1 MLPADYL
8 AAYEASPPPPTSL
21 HGPLPDLITHHYSSG
36 GCFTLAVALHLATGD
51 GIELHYRGGLPQHS
65 YITDGGRA
73 LDVIGI
79 RPLRAARAGAEK
91 SVAIELNELVALLPT
106 IPNGDTLMRDMRR
119 AASQVAAENTA
130 AELIEI
136 TGWR

>member
-1 MLPADYL
+1 MR
-8 AAYEASPPPPTSL
+8 S
-21 HGPLPDLITHHYSSG
+21 
-36 GCFTLAVALHLATGD
+36 
-51 GIELHYRGGLPQHS
+51 
-65 YITDGGRA
+65 
-73 LDVIGI
+73 
-79 RPLRAARAGAEK
+79 LRAARAGAEK
-91 SVAIELNELVALLPT
+91 SVAVELNELVALLPT